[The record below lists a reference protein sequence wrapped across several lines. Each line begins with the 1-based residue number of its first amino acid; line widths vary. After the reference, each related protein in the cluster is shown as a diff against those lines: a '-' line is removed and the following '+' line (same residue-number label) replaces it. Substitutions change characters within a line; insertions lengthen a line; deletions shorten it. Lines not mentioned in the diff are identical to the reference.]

1 VKRNIILT
9 QFYDFI
15 SLLCLDRVN
24 HLHGSEM
31 CFSHCSSRTDGY
43 DLRSERH
50 ECGERIG
57 EHLQIE
63 D

>member
-1 VKRNIILT
+1 MSDLIVNFL
-9 QFYDFI
+9 FFV
-15 SLLCLDRVN
+15 LDRVN

-57 EHLQIE
+57 ECLKIE